1 MVAYEHESRI
11 CRDPLHALGVVMY
24 AAEEDEEPC
33 RAVKEPAVV
42 GAVLIVDLFGVD
54 QARTREEQQ
63 TILQE
68 SGYDKQ

>member
-1 MVAYEHESRI
+1 MN
-11 CRDPLHALGVVMY
+11 

-42 GAVLIVDLFGVD
+42 GAVFIVVLLGVNETC
-54 QARTREEQQ
+54 AREKQQ

-68 SGYDKQ
+68 SGNDKQ

>member
-1 MVAYEHESRI
+1 MVADEHKSRV
-11 CRDPLHALGVVMY
+11 CGDPLHAFGVVVN

-54 QARTREEQQ
+54 QARTCEEQQ

>member
-1 MVAYEHESRI
+1 MVADEHESRV
-11 CRDPLHALGVVMY
+11 CGDPLHAFGVVMN

-42 GAVLIVDLFGVD
+42 GAVFIVVLLGVD
-54 QARTREEQQ
+54 QTCASEKQQ

-68 SGYDKQ
+68 SGNDKQ